1 MWANSSKTVFSRNI
15 SGIGGGITSYSASL
29 SLSSASSTGTTST
42 SASMSMYKDLSAY
55 VESIRIIFEE
65 YKLGRFN
72 AVATILTQNVY
83 QTYAVRLSNLS
94 ADPNKYSEYESLRR
108 SCVNS
113 LHGMYQGVQ
122 QYEKILDLQNE
133 LELSKE
139 NEAILFDPVRLN
151 AYIADLNRPRF
162 AFPDSTVTTIAA
174 TLKPEYAEYIALYG
188 YPEGGVFDMDK
199 LAAILKQL
207 MFNL

>member
-1 MWANSSKTVFSRNI
+1 
-15 SGIGGGITSYSASL
+15 
-29 SLSSASSTGTTST
+29 
-42 SASMSMYKDLSAY
+42 MYTALSAY

-83 QTYAVRLSNLS
+83 NTYAVRLSNLS
-94 ADPNKYSEYESLRR
+94 ADPNKYREYETLRI
-108 SCVNS
+108 SCVNA

-122 QYEKILDLQNE
+122 QYERILDLQNE

-151 AYIADLNRPRF
+151 AYIADLNRPKF
-162 AFPDSTVTTIAA
+162 AFPDSNVTTIAA
-174 TLKPEYAEYIALYG
+174 TLKPEYAEYIRLYG

>member
-1 MWANSSKTVFSRNI
+1 MWASSSKSVFSTNV
-15 SGIGGGITSYSASL
+15 SGIGGGITAYSAGPA
-29 SLSSASSTGTTST
+29 ASSTGTTST

>member
-1 MWANSSKTVFSRNI
+1 MWGNSSKTVFSRNV
-15 SGIGGGITSYSASL
+15 SGVGGGITTYSASL
-29 SLSSASSTGTTST
+29 SLSSASSTVSSSS
-42 SASMSMYKDLSAY
+42 SASMSMYTALSAY

-83 QTYAVRLSNLS
+83 NTYAVRLSNLS
-94 ADPNKYSEYESLRR
+94 ADPNKYREYETLRI
-108 SCVNS
+108 SCVNA

-122 QYEKILDLQNE
+122 QYERILDLQNE

-151 AYIADLNRPRF
+151 AYIADLNRPKF
-162 AFPDSTVTTIAA
+162 AFPDSNVTTIAA
-174 TLKPEYAEYIALYG
+174 TLKPEYAEYIRLYG

>member
-1 MWANSSKTVFSRNI
+1 MWASSSKTVFGRNVVGT
-15 SGIGGGITSYSASL
+15 SAGITAYSAGP
-29 SLSSASSTGTTST
+29 SSTGSS

-72 AVATILTQNVY
+72 VVATILTQNVY
-83 QTYAVRLSNLS
+83 NRYAVQLSNLS
-94 ADPNKYSEYESLRR
+94 ADPNKYREYETLRI
-108 SCVNS
+108 SCVNA

-122 QYEKILDLQNE
+122 QYERIIDLQNA
-133 LELSKE
+133 LELSQE

-151 AYIADLNRPRF
+151 AYIADLNRPKF
-162 AFPDSTVTTIAA
+162 AFPDSNVTTIAA